1 MYGAYI
7 SNVMDVSASASDL
20 DVRLG
25 GLPIS
30 MPVHGLGRLWVS
42 PRVNRDVAVR
52 PKDGTRRL
60 YEYWNPNPRSLSLVI
75 PAYNEEDRLGK
86 ALTAYL
92 PALERL
98 HVPFEVL
105 VICDGRDRTPAVAR
119 SFANRGV
126 VCFEYPNKLGR
137 GGAILEGFRKCQGDL
152 IAFAD
157 ADASVPAAD
166 LEQMVALA
174 LAGPPAVIA
183 SRRLR
188 PEVVPVPE
196 PAFRR
201 SIGFVWHLLVKFL
214 LDLQLEDAQCGL
226 KIFSK
231 RVVRDVILK
240 QLTVTNRTFEVGML
254 FHVARS
260 GIPIVEIPVKYVHD
274 FDTRMP
280 IGRAWPVML
289 LTLVGILFSNRLA
302 ANGHQAPAFV
312 VELNRKFASV

>member
-1 MYGAYI
+1 MYRAYVP
-7 SNVMDVSASASDL
+7 NVMDLSASASEH

-30 MPVHGLGRLWVS
+30 VPARTLGRLWVS
-42 PRVNRDVAVR
+42 PQVNRDVAVR
-52 PKDGTRRL
+52 PKEGTRRL
-60 YEYWNPNPRSLSLVI
+60 YDYWNPNPRSISLVI
-75 PAYNEEDRLGK
+75 PAYNEEGRLSK
-86 ALTAYL
+86 ALRAYL

-98 HVPFEVL
+98 LVPFEVI
-105 VICDGRDRTPAVAR
+105 VVCDGQDGTPAVAR

-137 GGAILEGFRKCQGDL
+137 GGAILEGFRKCHGDL

-157 ADASVPAAD
+157 ADASVPASD
-166 LEQMVALA
+166 FEQMTALA

-201 SIGFVWHLLVKFL
+201 AVGFAWHLLVKFL
-214 LDLQLEDAQCGL
+214 LNLRLEDAQCGL

-231 RVVRDVILK
+231 RVVQEVILK

-260 GIPIVEIPVKYVHD
+260 GIPIMEIPVKYEHD

-280 IGRAWPVML
+280 IGRAWPVMF

-302 ANGHQAPAFV
+302 SNGRRAPAFV